1 MLLVSTG
8 FKAAILGP
16 QSFEQIF
23 NGGELRIFAGA
34 RPNSANAAEPSLP
47 IGVVTRS
54 DAPTPGLQFVQ
65 VNDFIINVP
74 SDKWLLQ
81 TLQAGTAAWFRLI
94 APGDDFGDSL
104 TAPRIDGDIGAPAS
118 PNDMTLD
125 VTTFTP
131 NTALPFSSFLYTLP
145 PLPSA

>member
-1 MLLVSTG
+1 M
-8 FKAAILGP
+8 
-16 QSFEQIF
+16 
-23 NGGELRIFAGA
+23 
-34 RPNSANAAEPSLP
+34 
-47 IGVVTRS
+47 RS

-65 VNDFIINVP
+65 ADDFVINVP

-104 TAPRIDGDIGAPAS
+104 TAPRIDGDIGMPAS